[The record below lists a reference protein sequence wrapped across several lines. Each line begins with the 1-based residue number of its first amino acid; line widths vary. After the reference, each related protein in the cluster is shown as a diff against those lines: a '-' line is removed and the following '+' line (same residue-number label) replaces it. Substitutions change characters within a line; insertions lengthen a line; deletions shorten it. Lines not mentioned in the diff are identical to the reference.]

1 MRKQGCRA
9 VALSLK
15 REEELWN
22 RDVEQLLQ
30 DRSEKKSLGNKG
42 AEQLLRVRR
51 EMKS

>member
-15 REEELWN
+15 REKEMWN

-30 DRSEKKSLGNKG
+30 VRSEKES
-42 AEQLLRVRR
+42 
-51 EMKS
+51 

>member
-22 RDVEQLLQ
+22 RDEEQFIEL
-30 DRSEKKSLGNKG
+30 E
-42 AEQLLRVRR
+42 VRR
-51 EMKS
+51 RVEGTRMQNSCLE

>member
-22 RDVEQLLQ
+22 RDE
-30 DRSEKKSLGNKG
+30 
-42 AEQLLRVRR
+42 EQLLRVRS
-51 EMKS
+51 EKKS

>member
-30 DRSEKKSLGNKG
+30 DRSGR
-42 AEQLLRVRR
+42 RVEGTRVQNSCL
-51 EMKS
+51 E